1 MDVGS
6 FAELRERATAMSDE
20 ELDYRIRENEAAHRR
35 RASVNSVLIAEAERR
50 RTYRPDGHATMYG
63 QLRSTLH
70 WSEGACRGATQLSR
84 LVEAHPEIGEALFEG
99 WMSVDN
105 AVALAKVHANP
116 NCTEP
121 LESAIGA
128 FANDARR
135 TENHDLRLKLQKF
148 VLRHDRRERRRHAL
162 ADARRG
168 GYLKVGEHGGALV
181 CAWGAF
187 DADRNRQVL
196 EKQLEAE
203 FEADWAITEQQYG
216 DLACES
222 LMPRTREQR
231 FADAVTAIF
240 QRSAA
245 TPPGSTPP
253 QPVGNIHLDWTNF
266 CDLMI
271 ERHFFPERHVDPFED
286 PTPLVAKMRCEAR
299 DGTPIAPDV
308 ALRVILEGLVRFVIH
323 DDAGVPI
330 HWGREKRLFTGAARE
345 AVMSLFHR
353 CTHPGCRVRAGRCEA
368 DHLIGWQRGGE
379 TRPDNGG
386 PRCGR
391 HNRLRNKGY
400 TVERDRLGLWH
411 TYLPDGTEIA

>member
-6 FAELRERATAMSDE
+6 FTELRERATAMSDE
-20 ELDYRIRENEAAHRR
+20 ELDYRIRENEVANRRLAAI
-35 RASVNSVLIAEAERR
+35 NSVLIAEAERR
-50 RTYRPDGHATMYG
+50 KTYRSDGHATMYG

-70 WSEGACRGATQLSR
+70 WSEGGCRDATQLSR
-84 LVEAHPEIGEALFEG
+84 LVDAYPEIGEALFEA

-128 FANDARR
+128 YANDSCR
-135 TENHDLRLKLQKF
+135 TEHHDLKLKLDKF
-148 VLRHDRRERRRHAL
+148 VLRHDRRERLRHAR
-162 ADARRG
+162 AYARRG
-168 GYLKVGEHGGALV
+168 GYLKVGEHGGTLV
-181 CAWGAF
+181 CEWGAF
-187 DADRNRQVL
+187 DTDRNRQVL

-245 TPPGSTPP
+245 TPPGSKPP
-253 QPVGNIHLDWTNF
+253 QPVGNIHLDWMSF
-266 CDLMI
+266 CDLMT
-271 ERHFFPERHVDPFED
+271 EHRFFPDRHVDPFED
-286 PTPLVAKMRCEAR
+286 PTPLVSRMRCETG
-299 DGTPIAPDV
+299 DGAPIDPDL
-308 ALRVILEGLVRFVIH
+308 ALRVILEGLVRFVVH

-330 HWGREKRLFTGAARE
+330 RWVVRSDCSPEPLAR
-345 AVMSLFHR
+345 R
-353 CTHPGCRVRAGRCEA
+353 
-368 DHLIGWQRGGE
+368 
-379 TRPDNGG
+379 
-386 PRCGR
+386 
-391 HNRLRNKGY
+391 
-400 TVERDRLGLWH
+400 
-411 TYLPDGTEIA
+411 